1 MKKKLNKTTTLLF
14 IMMVIFYAL
23 CIRYAI
29 KYENAGQELFNE
41 QNKTRMAV
49 DVVSAQIAE
58 IEALKEELAQSNAML
73 EDLKSDEYEF
83 IYLGDFKLTHYCTG
97 LFDHICGTGDGITS
111 TGAPIIAGQSIAVDP
126 TVIPYGSQLYIEGY
140 GYRVAEDCGGAIQGQ
155 HIDIAVDSHEQAL
168 AMGTTTGGVWILRKR
183 S

>member
-14 IMMVIFYAL
+14 TLMLMFYVL
-23 CIRYAI
+23 CIHYVI
-29 KYENAGQELFNE
+29 KYKDTKQELMATKNE
-41 QNKTRMAV
+41 VHIATEVA
-49 DVVSAQIAE
+49 SAQATE
-58 IEALKEELAQSNAML
+58 IEALKEELEQSNAIL

-111 TGAPIIAGQSIAVDP
+111 TGAPIIADQSIAVDP
-126 TVIPYGSQLYIEGY
+126 AVIPYGSQLYIEGY
-140 GYRVAEDCGGAIQGQ
+140 GYRVANDCGGAIQGQ